1 MNFHHT
7 PEFEFG
13 TLETQNANGKRHYV
27 VPGGGLYPSVTTVT
41 GFEKAEFF
49 KEWREKN
56 PQESKRVLRRGNLL
70 HWAIEDYLNNSEGY
84 ISNRGLD
91 QASEESLVDLFNIL
105 KPTLDEDINNIV
117 AQEVSLYSDTLSLAG
132 RVDCV
137 ADYKGVRSIIDFKGS
152 TREKRD
158 GDIENYFLQA
168 TAYAIMWQE
177 LTKQSIKQI
186 VIAIANETGTP
197 QIFVKNPIDYVQRLK
212 ETIESYQEKFGSVS
226 V

>member
-1 MNFHHT
+1 MNFCHT
-7 PEFEFG
+7 AEFEFG

-49 KEWREKN
+49 KEWRAKN

-70 HWAIEDYLNNSEGY
+70 HWTIEDYLNNSEGY
-84 ISNRGLD
+84 ISNRSLD
-91 QASEESLVDLFNIL
+91 QASEETLVDLFNIL

-117 AQEVSLYSDTLSLAG
+117 AQEVSLYSDTLCLAG

-197 QIFVKNPIDYVQRLK
+197 QIFVRNPIDYVERLK
-212 ETIESYQEKFGSVS
+212 ETIESYQEKFGSVTI
-226 V
+226 